1 MPRPW
6 LTFLSIGT
14 VSAIVLV
21 FFFLRLQPVRAPRDD
36 ADDAGTPVE
45 LEQPTVT
52 FVNPSRGPAGARVTI
67 VTFGDFQCDACKTLA
82 TNLETVMRSFPD
94 DVRIVWK
101 DMPNEEAHPLA
112 TKAAIAA
119 HCADRQGKFWEYHD
133 ELFARQSYLSEEE
146 FVTIA
151 ADLALDASAF
161 SRCTENND
169 TLAVV
174 RKDFEEG
181 QALNILATPTVFF
194 GTESYAGALTAEE
207 LTGLIQ
213 QELIK

>member
-6 LTFLSIGT
+6 LIFLSFGT
-14 VSAIVLV
+14 ISAIVLG
-21 FFFLRLQPVRAPRDD
+21 FFYLRLQPVRAPQI
-36 ADDAGTPVE
+36 GEENETL
-45 LEQPTVT
+45 LEIDRPSVT
-52 FVNPSRGPAGARVTI
+52 FVNPSRGSADAKVTI

-119 HCADRQGKFWEYHD
+119 HCADRQGKFWEFHD
-133 ELFARQSYLSEEE
+133 ALLERQSYLSEEE
-146 FVTIA
+146 IA
-151 ADLALDASAF
+151 AIAVNLGLDAAPF
-161 SRCTENND
+161 ARCTENND
-169 TLAVV
+169 TLAIV

-181 QALNILATPTVFF
+181 RALNILATPTIFF
-194 GTESYAGALTAEE
+194 GTESYAGALSVEE

-213 QELIK
+213 QELVK